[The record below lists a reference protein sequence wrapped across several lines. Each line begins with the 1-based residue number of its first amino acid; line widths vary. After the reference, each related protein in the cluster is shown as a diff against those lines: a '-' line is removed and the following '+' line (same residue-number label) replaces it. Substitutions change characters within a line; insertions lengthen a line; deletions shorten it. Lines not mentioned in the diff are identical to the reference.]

1 MAELLARATLRDKA
15 QVTLPADVRAAL
27 HVEPGDELQFAVDA
41 KTGIVTVS
49 GLKTIRADQAWFWD
63 VEWQAG
69 EAEASAD
76 LAAGRSEVFRSAEE
90 FLESLAD

>member
-1 MAELLARATLRDKA
+1 MTEVLARATLRDKA
-15 QVTLPADVRAAL
+15 QVTLPPDVRAAL
-27 HVEPGDELQFAVDA
+27 HVEAGDELEFHIDPDSG
-41 KTGIVTVS
+41 TVTVS
-49 GLKTIRADQAWFWD
+49 GLKTIRADQAWFWS